1 MNNLVK
7 YNNEMN
13 KVRFTGF
20 SKIHMDLFM
29 AICSKMKAHGE
40 EIITLDTNELK
51 QIIRFERGGNRDF
64 FEELHMMVAKLQLI
78 NGSIVDRTQKGK
90 RKFISFNLFPLFAY
104 DEESG
109 LLEVQVNSTFSW
121 LLNEFESYT
130 VFEMN
135 EFLEL
140 NSKYA
145 KSLYRML
152 KQWRTQGQY
161 TFYDLEE
168 FKELLDVPKSY
179 TNRQLMQY
187 CVNTAVAEISKLDKS
202 FKNFKCEP
210 IYARKRGK
218 PLEALKFTWAPEGG
232 KKAPKKALEEA
243 SEEPSAADEQLD
255 ELDALI
261 DLIDNCNLGIGAK
274 STISIARKATALGR
288 NFDYVKDVLEI
299 IQKQDCDNV
308 AAKAM
313 SLIENGY
320 DVPKKKKKT
329 VEHNFKQRNY
339 DAAELDKLFQ

>member
-1 MNNLVK
+1 
-7 YNNEMN
+7 MN

-51 QIIRFERGGNRDF
+51 QIIHFERGGNRDF

-104 DEESG
+104 DEESR

-130 VFEMN
+130 VFEIN

-168 FKELLDVPKSY
+168 FRGVLDVPKSY
-179 TNRQLMQY
+179 SNKLLINR
-187 CVNTAVAEISKLDKS
+187 CVNTAVAEISKLDRS
-202 FKNFKCEP
+202 FKNFTCEP

-218 PLEALKFTWAPEGG
+218 PLEALKFTWTPEGV
-232 KKAPKKALEEA
+232 KKVAATKEPEEKILGEEISPAVDAP
-243 SEEPSAADEQLD
+243 D

-261 DLIDNCNLGIGAK
+261 DLIDSYNLGIGLRSAL
-274 STISIARKATALGR
+274 SLANKAIELGR
-288 NFDYVKDVLEI
+288 GVSYVRDVLEI
-299 IQKQDCDNV
+299 VSKQDCDNV
-308 AAKAM
+308 TAKAM
-313 SLIENGY
+313 SLLIGGY
-320 DVPKKKKKT
+320 DQPKKRKKPKT
-329 VEHNFKQRNY
+329 AAGDFKQREYNMS
-339 DAAELDKLFQ
+339 DLEQQLLV